1 MHDGTWARRI
11 MHQSFYVSRT
21 KLSKYQHAVQTPP
34 YQFQKFH
41 KVAKI
46 SKSHPSNIR
55 HMRKQSTLEFQE
67 LLYTIMFQLFARVE
81 MYIEHQ
87 CTINVVH
94 KYLFESIKSCEH
106 TCTQT
111 LVILSAL
118 TFSNLGLTTRYHPCS
133 HHGRASFPSPHQH
146 LGNADRGVLAKR
158 AGGPTS
164 IRQSFLPFSHSG
176 PVRPA
181 REQLHTWYFPTATQC
196 WQPNSDNNS

>member
-11 MHQSFYVSRT
+11 MYQSFYVSRT
-21 KLSKYQHAVQTPP
+21 KLSRYQHAVQTPP

-55 HMRKQSTLEFQE
+55 HMRNQSTLEFQE
-67 LLYTIMFQLFARVE
+67 LLYTIMFQLFAWVE

-106 TCTQT
+106 TGWERQNTT
-111 LVILSAL
+111 LDAGGSLASQSSPRRFLEGFQAPAKVPS
-118 TFSNLGLTTRYHPCS
+118 SDGCSTR
-133 HHGRASFPSPHQH
+133 PSPM
-146 LGNADRGVLAKR
+146 NPRLAK
-158 AGGPTS
+158 
-164 IRQSFLPFSHSG
+164 
-176 PVRPA
+176 
-181 REQLHTWYFPTATQC
+181 
-196 WQPNSDNNS
+196 N